1 MSTQEL
7 SANDLQ
13 HILHFT
19 VQLAREAGDLMLKGS
34 KEIQSAGSSVD
45 EKLNAV
51 DLVTKWD
58 VAVEELVK
66 KRIGEKYPN
75 FKLYA

>member
-13 HILHFT
+13 NILQFT
-19 VQLAREAGDLMLKGS
+19 KQLAREAGDLILEGS
-34 KEIQSAGSSVD
+34 REIQGAGSSVE

-66 KRIGEKYPN
+66 NRIKEKYPT
-75 FKLYA
+75 FKL

>member
-7 SANDLQ
+7 STSDLQ
-13 HILHFT
+13 KILHFT
-19 VQLAREAGDLMLKGS
+19 IQLAREAGDLILDGS
-34 KEIQSAGSSVD
+34 KEIQKAGSFVD

-51 DLVTKWD
+51 DLVTKYD

-66 KRIGEKYPN
+66 KRIGEEYPN
-75 FKLYA
+75 FKL

>member
-1 MSTQEL
+1 MSPREL
-7 SANDLQ
+7 SASDLQ
-13 HILHFT
+13 NILQFT
-19 VQLAREAGDLMLKGS
+19 TRLAREAGDLMLEGS
-34 KEIQSAGSSVD
+34 KEIQSAGSFVE

-66 KRIGEKYPN
+66 NRIKEKYPT
-75 FKLYA
+75 FKL

>member
-1 MSTQEL
+1 MSTQAL
-7 SANDLQ
+7 SPDHLQ
-13 HILHFT
+13 DILQFT
-19 VQLAREAGDLMLKGS
+19 TQLAREAGDLILQGS
-34 KEIQSAGSSVD
+34 KEIQSAGSSVE

-66 KRIGEKYPN
+66 NRIEEKYPT
-75 FKLYA
+75 FKL

>member
-7 SANDLQ
+7 SATDLQ
-13 HILHFT
+13 NILQFT
-19 VQLAREAGDLMLKGS
+19 TQLAYEAGDVILEGS
-34 KEIQSAGSSVD
+34 KEIQKANSSVD

-51 DLVTKWD
+51 DLVTKYD

-66 KRIGEKYPN
+66 KKIGEKYPD
-75 FKLYA
+75 FKL